1 MLGLLTLIASPFF
14 FGLNTTSTAGYS
26 AAVLADTPVV
36 YYRLAEASGTSATD
50 SSGNSHT
57 GTYTGAGITYSVAG
71 GVTGNNAV
79 TLASASTANMNT
91 GVDAAC
97 NPGTG
102 DFSVECWVK
111 NAVASLSI
119 AICKYSGSGNDY
131 YLGVDG
137 ANHAIFSAANT
148 DNPAGVNVTGAV
160 TVNDNA
166 WHYLVGV
173 KDGSTLRLYVDGNAD
188 GTGAWSGSSTIAPGG
203 NLMVGQLGTG
213 GGFNFNGSLDE
224 VCYYGLKLTPTRI
237 TAHWNA
243 RTSP

>member
-14 FGLNTTSTAGYS
+14 FGLNTASTVGYS

-71 GVTGNNAV
+71 GVTGNNAL
-79 TLASASTANMNT
+79 TFASASSAQMDT
-91 GVDAAC
+91 GVGAAC

-111 NAVASLSI
+111 TSDVTLRAALG
-119 AICKYSGSGNDY
+119 KYSGSGDDY
-131 YLGVDG
+131 YMGISSG
-137 ANHAIFSAANT
+137 KAIFSAGNV
-148 DNPAGVNVTGAV
+148 DNVAGVNAV
-160 TVNDNA
+160 STATVSDNA

-173 KDGSTLRLYVDGNAD
+173 KDGSTLRLYVDGSAD
-188 GTGAWSGSSTIAPGG
+188 GTGAWVGSSTISPSG
-203 NLMVGQLGTG
+203 NLIVANLGTG